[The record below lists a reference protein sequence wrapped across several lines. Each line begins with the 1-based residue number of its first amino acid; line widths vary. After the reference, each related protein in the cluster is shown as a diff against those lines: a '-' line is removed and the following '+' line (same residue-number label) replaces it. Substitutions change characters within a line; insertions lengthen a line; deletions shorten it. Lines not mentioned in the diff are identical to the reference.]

1 MITITLPDG
10 KTKKYDHTIDG
21 FQIASDISS
30 NLKKEAM
37 AMEIDG
43 TLVDLSTQITSDTK
57 VKIITNKDP
66 EGLEILR
73 HDAAH
78 CLAQAI
84 KNLYPK
90 AQITIGPTIK
100 DGFYYDVLPEKPFT
114 PDDLKSLEK
123 EIKKIAA
130 QNHKISREVWDREE
144 AIKFFHS
151 IGEHFKA
158 EIIEAIP
165 QGEKISLYR
174 QGEFIDLC
182 RGPHAPST
190 KFVQHFKLMKLAGAY
205 WRGDHNNVMLQ
216 RIYGT
221 AWATKEDLDQYL
233 FRLEEAE
240 KRDHRK
246 LGKQLDLFHIQD
258 ESPGM
263 IFWHHKGYT
272 LYYTLKEYIKKKLMQ
287 NDYIEVKTPTI
298 LDISLWQKS
307 GHWEKFGEHMFT
319 THEKDNR
326 HMAIKPMNC
335 PCHIE
340 IFKKGITSYKDLPI
354 RMSEFGCCHRNEP
367 SGALHG
373 LMRVREFTQ
382 DDAHIFCTEAQ
393 IEEETKNFITLLR
406 EVYKDLG
413 FSEISIKFSDR
424 PEIRAGTNETWDKAE
439 KALKSAIEAS
449 NTEYT
454 LNKGE
459 GAFYGPKIEF
469 VLKDA
474 IGRDWQCGTLQVDF
488 ILPERLGA
496 HYIDDQGNKQVPVIL
511 HRAILGSLE
520 RFVGILIEQYEGK
533 FPLWLSPIQ
542 VAIATVTTDVDA
554 YAQEVFKQLKA
565 NGVRTILDISND
577 KITYKI
583 RKHSLDKIPLL
594 VIIGREE
601 AENKKLSIRALGSD
615 DKTIYNINEFL
626 EYIKQQTK
634 E

>member
-10 KTKKYDHTIDG
+10 NTKKYDHTIDG

-43 TLVDLSTQITSDTK
+43 TLVDLSTQIASDAK

-73 HDAAH
+73 HDTAH

-90 AQITIGPTIK
+90 TQITIGPTIK

-130 QNHKISREVWDREE
+130 QNHKISREVWNREE

-158 EIIEAIP
+158 EIIEEIP

-272 LYYTLKEYIKKKLMQ
+272 LYYTLKEYIKKKLTQ

-354 RMSEFGCCHRNEP
+354 RMAEFGCCHRNEP

-393 IEEETKNFITLLR
+393 IEQETKNFIALLR

-413 FSEISIKFSDR
+413 FTEISIKFSDR

-439 KALKSAIEAS
+439 K
-449 NTEYT
+449 
-454 LNKGE
+454 
-459 GAFYGPKIEF
+459 
-469 VLKDA
+469 
-474 IGRDWQCGTLQVDF
+474 
-488 ILPERLGA
+488 
-496 HYIDDQGNKQVPVIL
+496 H
-511 HRAILGSLE
+511 
-520 RFVGILIEQYEGK
+520 
-533 FPLWLSPIQ
+533 
-542 VAIATVTTDVDA
+542 
-554 YAQEVFKQLKA
+554 
-565 NGVRTILDISND
+565 
-577 KITYKI
+577 
-583 RKHSLDKIPLL
+583 
-594 VIIGREE
+594 
-601 AENKKLSIRALGSD
+601 
-615 DKTIYNINEFL
+615 
-626 EYIKQQTK
+626 
-634 E
+634 